1 MEPID
6 RHHRHHRR
14 THQRLGG
21 IKVSMSELNDLITRL
36 CPDGVP
42 YKKLGDLCKIETGR
56 LNANKAV
63 DNGAYPFFTTAEKT
77 SRIDSYRWDTEAL
90 LIAGNANVG
99 SVKHYTGKFEAYQ
112 RTYVLTNFNQ
122 DINVRFLF
130 HFTRTFLKKY
140 LSNKSNSAAMTYIVL
155 STLKNF
161 EIPLPPLPIQEKIAC
176 ILDSFTKL
184 KSELEDNL
192 ESELA
197 DRKEQYE
204 YYRDHLLNKSTL
216 EKIDGTVI
224 ETKKLGEV
232 CNYVKNKVDIAD
244 VLPENY
250 TSVENLIKNCGGRM
264 NAISIPKDGKC
275 TDVMI
280 GDILLGN
287 IRPNLRKAWLATC
300 AGGASNDVLV
310 IRIKDGVN
318 LNPRYLYQ
326 IIAGNDFSC
335 YNIQHMKGAKMPR
348 GDKSK
353 ILNYEFPV
361 PSLATQERIVDI
373 LDRLNA
379 FTTSLTDGIP
389 AEIEMRRKQYEFYCS
404 HLLDFPRLPEDA
416 ASDGE

>member
-1 MEPID
+1 
-6 RHHRHHRR
+6 
-14 THQRLGG
+14 
-21 IKVSMSELNDLITRL
+21 MSKLNALITKL
-36 CPDGVP
+36 CPDGVL
-42 YKKLGDLCKIETGR
+42 YKKLGDLCTIETGR
-56 LNANKAV
+56 LNANRAV

-130 HFTRTFLKKY
+130 HFTRAFLKEY
-140 LSNKSNSAAMTYIVL
+140 LANKSNSAAMTYIVL

-161 EIPLPPLPIQEKIAC
+161 EIPLPPLPVQEEIAR
-176 ILDSFTKL
+176 ILDSFTEMEA
-184 KSELEDNL
+184 ELESNL
-192 ESELA
+192 EDELA
-197 DRKEQYE
+197 DRIEQYE
-204 YYRDHLLNKSTL
+204 YYRDHILDKSTL
-216 EKIDGTVI
+216 EKIDGTAI
-224 ETKKLGEV
+224 EMKKLGEV

-264 NAISIPKDGKC
+264 DAISIPKDGKC

-318 LNPRYLYQ
+318 LNARYLYQ

-335 YNIQHMKGAKMPR
+335 YNIKHMRGAKMPR

-353 ILNYEFPV
+353 ILDYELPV

-373 LDRLNA
+373 LDRFDALM
-379 FTTSLTDGIP
+379 TSLTDGIP
-389 AEIEMRRKQYEFYCS
+389 EEIAMRREQYEYYRS
-404 HLLDFPRLPEDA
+404 RLLDFFRLPEESN
-416 ASDGE
+416 SDSNGE